1 MFHNHTVV
9 DQAGSGQA
17 DQVEFQPRPPT
28 LSAGMLTN
36 AFKCEA
42 SVIVYHFP
50 GKGIK
55 KQKFPDEQQLDKE
68 FFTLRGQKLKTFVFS
83 VFQVNVLTFK
93 YLSKSLKYI
102 FLNLHSPAGILLIQV
117 LTL

>member
-42 SVIVYHFP
+42 SVIVYITSR
-50 GKGIK
+50 GKELK
-55 KQKFPDEQQLDKE
+55 KQKKSFQMSNSWK
-68 FFTLRGQKLKTFVFS
+68 FFTLRGQKLKALFFL
-83 VFQVNVLTFK
+83 FFK
-93 YLSKSLKYI
+93 
-102 FLNLHSPAGILLIQV
+102 
-117 LTL
+117 